1 MPKLVIT
8 YRDLKSL
15 IARRDLNSVLY
26 NRLLQAEAVLDPDTK
41 NRYFRSGHEATMTD
55 LYTSAFSKLADSDSF
70 SFADSN
76 LTDFSALK
84 TDSFSFS
91 DTPSVVTQFNR
102 SFADAF
108 ALDDFTAVDAVVK
121 DMANAKTNV
130 FGFGDVQAF
139 GVGKGLADSFT
150 FSDAFDSFGIE
161 KGLTDTQSMT
171 ESLARTVQYSRI
183 FTDTFVMDDAATV
196 DALQKAT
203 SALKQNIVSMGDLFG
218 RTVIFNRQ
226 FTDSVTPTEDHAVS
240 FSKPATDLFT
250 VSEALA
256 RTVQYSRTFNDT
268 FVMDDSATVD
278 ALEKAT
284 SALKQNIF
292 SMGDVFGRTV
302 VFNRQFTDIVTPTED
317 HAVSFSKSATDLFT
331 VSEVLSRAVTYNR
344 AFSDSQGFGD
354 AVDDY
359 FIAKGLSDTQT
370 MTEAHASSASL
381 GKTDSYSLVDAPAQ
395 SFDKPAADSFSLSE
409 SLARTVT
416 YNRTFTDA
424 FSMDDAATVNALIK
438 DHANAKTN
446 VFGFADIQ
454 AFGFSK
460 AATDT
465 FSFADDE
472 DIEFGKGLSDSVSM
486 TENFSFALFSNA
498 AMNAAQLNLS
508 PFNE

>member
-1 MPKLVIT
+1 MASKVIISTTDLRAIGFTTDVRSLVTSTDMKVEIF
-8 YRDLKSL
+8 
-15 IARRDLNSVLY
+15 V
-26 NRLLQAEAVLDPDTK
+26 DPDPK
-41 NRYFRSGHEATMTD
+41 NRWLYDQFTFADGPALGFSKIADTDTFAFTD
-55 LYTSAFSKLADSDSF
+55 LPSSAYSKPVSDQF
-70 SFADSN
+70 SFG
-76 LTDFSALK
+76 
-84 TDSFSFS
+84 
-91 DTPSVVTQFNR
+91 DTPSVVMQFNR
-102 SFADAF
+102 SFTDAF

-150 FSDAFDSFGIE
+150 FSDAFDSFGIG

-196 DALQKAT
+196 DALQKNT
-203 SALKQNIVSMGDLFG
+203 GALKQNIVSMGDLFG
-218 RTVIFNRQ
+218 RTVIFNRL

-240 FSKPATDLFT
+240 FSKPATDSFT
-250 VSEALA
+250 VSEAL
-256 RTVQYSRTFNDT
+256 SR
-268 FVMDDSATVD
+268 S
-278 ALEKAT
+278 
-284 SALKQNIF
+284 
-292 SMGDVFGRTV
+292 
-302 VFNRQFTDIVTPTED
+302 
-317 HAVSFSKSATDLFT
+317 
-331 VSEVLSRAVTYNR
+331 VTYNR

-370 MTEAHASSASL
+370 MTEAHAASTSL
-381 GKTDSYSLVDAPAQ
+381 GKTDNYSLADSPAQ
-395 SFDKPAADSFSLSE
+395 SFDKAATDSFSLSE

-446 VFGFADIQ
+446 IFSFADSQ

-460 AATDT
+460 TASTDT
-465 FSFADDE
+465 FTFADAFDSVE
-472 DIEFGKGLSDSVSM
+472 VGKGLSDSVPM

>member
-55 LYTSAFSKLADSDSF
+55 LYTSAFTKRADDDSF
-70 SFADSN
+70 AFVDSN

-218 RTVIFNRQ
+218 RTVIFNRL

-240 FSKPATDLFT
+240 FSKPATD
-250 VSEALA
+250 
-256 RTVQYSRTFNDT
+256 
-268 FVMDDSATVD
+268 
-278 ALEKAT
+278 
-284 SALKQNIF
+284 
-292 SMGDVFGRTV
+292 
-302 VFNRQFTDIVTPTED
+302 
-317 HAVSFSKSATDLFT
+317 SFS

-354 AVDDY
+354 AVDSHV
-359 FIAKGLSDTQT
+359 IAKGLSDTQT
-370 MTEAHASSASL
+370 MTEAHASSTSL
-381 GKTDSYSLVDAPAQ
+381 GKTDSYSLADAPAQ

-446 VFGFADIQ
+446 VFGFSDSQ

-460 AATDT
+460 TASTDT
-465 FSFADDE
+465 FTFADAFDSVE
-472 DIEFGKGLSDSVSM
+472 VGKGLSDSVPM

>member
-55 LYTSAFSKLADSDSF
+55 LYTSAFTKRADDDSF
-70 SFADSN
+70 AFADSN

-203 SALKQNIVSMGDLFG
+203 SALKQHIVSMGDVFG
-218 RTVIFNRQ
+218 RTVVFNRL

-240 FSKPATDLFT
+240 FSKPATDSFS
-250 VSEALA
+250 VSEA
-256 RTVQYSRTFNDT
+256 
-268 FVMDDSATVD
+268 
-278 ALEKAT
+278 
-284 SALKQNIF
+284 
-292 SMGDVFGRTV
+292 
-302 VFNRQFTDIVTPTED
+302 
-317 HAVSFSKSATDLFT
+317 
-331 VSEVLSRAVTYNR
+331 LSRAVTYNR

-359 FIAKGLSDTQT
+359 FISKGLSDTQT
-370 MTEAHASSASL
+370 MTEAHASSTSL
-381 GKTDSYSLVDAPAQ
+381 GKTDSYSLADAPAQ

-416 YNRTFTDA
+416 FNRTFTDV

-446 VFGFADIQ
+446 VFSFADSQ

-460 AATDT
+460 TASTDT
-465 FSFADDE
+465 FTFADAFDSVE
-472 DIEFGKGLSDSVSM
+472 VGKGLSDSVPM

>member
-1 MPKLVIT
+1 
-8 YRDLKSL
+8 
-15 IARRDLNSVLY
+15 
-26 NRLLQAEAVLDPDTK
+26 
-41 NRYFRSGHEATMTD
+41 
-55 LYTSAFSKLADSDSF
+55 
-70 SFADSN
+70 
-76 LTDFSALK
+76 
-84 TDSFSFS
+84 
-91 DTPSVVTQFNR
+91 
-102 SFADAF
+102 
-108 ALDDFTAVDAVVK
+108 
-121 DMANAKTNV
+121 
-130 FGFGDVQAF
+130 
-139 GVGKGLADSFT
+139 
-150 FSDAFDSFGIE
+150 
-161 KGLTDTQSMT
+161 MT

-218 RTVIFNRQ
+218 RTVIFNRL

-240 FSKPATDLFT
+240 FSKPATD
-250 VSEALA
+250 
-256 RTVQYSRTFNDT
+256 
-268 FVMDDSATVD
+268 
-278 ALEKAT
+278 
-284 SALKQNIF
+284 
-292 SMGDVFGRTV
+292 
-302 VFNRQFTDIVTPTED
+302 
-317 HAVSFSKSATDLFT
+317 SFS

-370 MTEAHASSASL
+370 MTEAHASSTSL
-381 GKTDSYSLVDAPAQ
+381 GKTDSYSLADAPAQ

-409 SLARTVT
+409 SLARTGT

-424 FSMDDAATVNALIK
+424 FSMDDAATVNALVK

-446 VFGFADIQ
+446 VFGFSDSQ

-460 AATDT
+460 TASTDT
-465 FSFADDE
+465 FTFADAFDSVE
-472 DIEFGKGLSDSVSM
+472 VGKGLSDSVPM